1 MTTLANT
8 ELFDN
13 RAVVSIQISAAHND
27 LVNKVN
33 EVYALI
39 KKHNAQH
46 HLWTQHESLIF
57 DKNGNIIGTRN
68 GSQGG
73 RVIFHSHSCNASAAA
88 AELEQLLNA

>member
-1 MTTLANT
+1 MTTLATT

-13 RAVVSIQISAAHND
+13 RAVVSIQISGMHNE
-27 LVNKVN
+27 LVEKVN
-33 EVYALI
+33 QVYALI

-46 HLWTQHESLIF
+46 QLWTERESLIF

-73 RVIFHSHSCNASAAA
+73 RVIFHSHSCNFANAAS
-88 AELEQLLNA
+88 ELEQLLNA